1 MTNQQGYKP
10 EAQFNSQFAPIASFL
25 PSNVNYSVNS
35 TQQYVIP
42 QPLSSKN
49 EVKFDKSSLDY
60 TANSPFLSNYVK
72 DTKSITYEKNI
83 SNSSFMDNDKSIH

>member
-1 MTNQQGYKP
+1 M
-10 EAQFNSQFAPIASFL
+10 APITSFL
-25 PSNVNYSVNS
+25 PSNINYSVNNTQQYVP

-49 EVKFDKSSLDY
+49 EVKYEKSSLDF

-72 DTKSITYEKNI
+72 DTKSITYEKNV
-83 SNSSFMDNDKSIH
+83 SNSSFMENDKSIN